1 MRLYIAGPMA
11 GIDNFN
17 YEAFNHAER
26 VLMERGFGT
35 VNPAALDEPDKL
47 GHLDFESGGG
57 VTDMQRAR
65 FLKRDFAELA
75 KCDGIILLDGW
86 AESTGANC
94 ELAAALIMGMGVYVF
109 TMSGIEIPTPW
120 LIPDMRIV
128 TEHMAK
134 VAGAM
139 SRLQAE
145 TEEEDHLGRT
155 RLTFTGMTEGIS
167 N

>member
-1 MRLYIAGPMA
+1 MKLYIAGPMA
-11 GIDNFN
+11 GVENFN
-17 YEAFNHAER
+17 YEAFFHAEN
-26 VLMERGFGT
+26 VLMDRGFGT
-35 VNPAALDEPDKL
+35 VNPAALDNPKEL
-47 GHLDFESGGG
+47 EHLDFATGGG
-57 VTDMQRAR
+57 VTHMQRAI

-94 ELAAALIMGMGVYVF
+94 ELAAALIMGLGIYVF
-109 TMSGIEIPTPW
+109 TQSGIEIPTPW

-128 TEHMAK
+128 NEHMAK

-145 TEEEDHLGRT
+145 IEEEDHLGRT